1 MVGTGIFN
9 MVLRRVRTGFFLS
22 SLITA
27 CVLSPAIVGAQ
38 SGLFGF
44 LTSNSSVSCKPRDR
58 ACILDAAL
66 DITIK
71 NFESREVPENT
82 RPHAERGG
90 KLLALVPES
99 DQPAVRERWQKAGAD
114 EQFLADLTEYQMQA
128 APTDWITV
136 DVVTTALETQ
146 SSPNGTKLSDF
157 LDFAF
162 KALLENDPDGALEL
176 FDQHVETIWYK
187 SYSTMAVI
195 FDWMAN
201 NHMDAIESYAGEYKL
216 PKSTFYDPRD
226 GLSQAAATLC
236 GRGDTEDGERLLT
249 ILERDKQKWQPD
261 RDMQAMDW
269 SRMTTG
275 ILACRGEAAALAL
288 VDPVLQQM
296 QADLKR
302 AEAIKVDS
310 EREFVMGVIRSR
322 VAESMI
328 QPITLHMMEDNRR
341 DEAMKV
347 FVRLP
352 VQQSTMTLG
361 DVAKGPTAMQF
372 PEQSFNEFLDL
383 HRNDGFYSS
392 DPAKSLTWYV
402 ETHDPHASG
411 NLDYEMDA
419 VEIAGKIWQSDIS
432 RRAAEKI
439 LKTLAEKAEKQPDL
453 HRDDLDLARLQLA
466 GFGKRLQGCDVT
478 DDFLNTILA
487 RIPGYKY
494 GEQRSNVLIDYIR
507 YLDTPAATSKTGIC
521 LLQ

>member
-1 MVGTGIFN
+1 MVS
-9 MVLRRVRTGFFLS
+9 RRVRDFLFLS
-22 SLITA
+22 SLVTA
-27 CVLSPAIVGAQ
+27 AMFAPVMASAQ
-38 SGLFGF
+38 SGFFGF
-44 LTSNSSVSCKPRDR
+44 LTGTSSVACKPRDR

-66 DITIK
+66 DITIG

-99 DQPAVRERWQKAGAD
+99 DQQAVRERWKKAGAD
-114 EQFLADLTEYQMQA
+114 EQFFTDLTEYQMQA

-136 DVVTTALETQ
+136 EVVTTALETQ
-146 SSPNGTKLSDF
+146 SSPNGTEFSEF

-162 KALLENDPDGALEL
+162 KALLESDPDGALDL

-216 PKSTFYDPRD
+216 PKSAFYDPRD

-288 VDPVLQQM
+288 INPVLEQM
-296 QADLKR
+296 QADVKR
-302 AEAIKVDS
+302 AGSIKVDS
-310 EREFVMGVIRSR
+310 EREFVTGVIRSR

-328 QPITLHMMEDNRR
+328 QPITLYLMEKGRR
-341 DEAMKV
+341 DEAIKV
-347 FVRLP
+347 FARLP
-352 VQQSTMTLG
+352 VQTSTMMLG
-361 DVAKGPTAMQF
+361 DMSKGPTAMQF
-372 PEQSFNEFLDL
+372 PEQSFNEFMEL

-392 DPAKSLTWYV
+392 DPAKALTWYV
-402 ETHDPHASG
+402 DQHDPHVAG

-419 VEIAGKIWQSDIS
+419 VTLAGKIWQNDIA

-439 LKTLAEKAEKQPDL
+439 LKTLAEKAEKEPDL
-453 HRDDLDLARLQLA
+453 HRDDLDSARLQLA
-466 GFGKRLQGCDVT
+466 AFEKHLQGCDMT
-478 DDFLNTILA
+478 DDLRNTILA

-494 GEQRSNVLIDYIR
+494 DEQRSEVLIDYIR
-507 YLDTPAATSKTGIC
+507 YLDMPAAPTKSGTC

>member
-1 MVGTGIFN
+1 MASVALTPCA
-9 MVLRRVRTGFFLS
+9 S
-22 SLITA
+22 H
-27 CVLSPAIVGAQ
+27 AQ

-44 LTSNSSVSCKPRDR
+44 LTGTSSVSCKPRDR

-66 DITIK
+66 DITIG

-82 RPHAERGG
+82 RPHAELGG
-90 KLLALVPES
+90 KLMALVPEG
-99 DQPAVRERWQKAGAD
+99 DQQTVRERWKKAGAD
-114 EQFLADLTEYQMQA
+114 ELLLVDLTQYQMQA

-146 SSPNGTKLSDF
+146 SSPNGTKFSDF

-162 KALLENDPDGALEL
+162 KALLENDPDGALDL

-187 SYSTMAVI
+187 SYSTMAII

-201 NHMDAIESYAGEYKL
+201 HHMDAIESYADQYKL
-216 PKSTFYDPRD
+216 PKSTTYDPRD
-226 GLSQAAATLC
+226 GLSQAAATRC
-236 GRGDTEDGERLLT
+236 GRGDTEDGERLLA
-249 ILERDKQKWQPD
+249 ILERDKEKWQPE

-288 VDPVLQQM
+288 IDPVLQQM

-328 QPITLHMMEDNRR
+328 QPITLHMMEENRR

-347 FVRLP
+347 FARLP
-352 VQQSTMTLG
+352 VQQSTMMLG
-361 DVAKGPTAMQF
+361 DIAKGPTAMQF

-383 HRNDGFYSS
+383 HRNDGFYDS
-392 DPAKSLTWYV
+392 DPAKALTWYV
-402 ETHDPHASG
+402 EVHDPHEPG

-419 VEIAGKIWQSDIS
+419 VVIAGKIWQSDIS

-453 HRDDLDLARLQLA
+453 HRDDLDMARLQLA
-466 GFGKRLQGCDVT
+466 GFEKRLQGCDVT

-487 RIPGYKY
+487 RVPGYTY
-494 GEQRSNVLIDYIR
+494 GEQRSDVLIDYLR
-507 YLDTPAATSKTGIC
+507 YLDIAAAPTKTGTC
-521 LLQ
+521 LLK